1 MSTFNPDT
9 FLNTEVSSANATAYV
24 PVAEGEFPGSIK
36 KIAPRVLTD
45 GRAVLDVT
53 LAVDDETVRQETGMA
68 EPTVRQTIWLDLNE
82 SGSLDFG
89 KGRNVGL
96 GRLRD
101 ALGQNVSGKPW
112 QPGMMIGG
120 VAKIKVTHSIDKR
133 DNETIQAQVSSV
145 TKL

>member
-9 FLNTEVSSANATAYV
+9 FLNTEVSSATATAYV
-24 PVAEGEFPGSIK
+24 PVAEGEFTGSIK
-36 KIAPRVLTD
+36 KIAPRVLND

-53 LAVDDETVRQETGMA
+53 WAVDDETTRQETGMA
-68 EPTVRQTIWLDLNE
+68 EPTVRQTIWLDLTE

-101 ALGQNVSGKPW
+101 ALGQNETGKPW
-112 QPGMMIGG
+112 QPGMMVGG
-120 VAKIKVTHSIDKR
+120 VAKNKVTHSIDKR
-133 DNETIQAQVSSV
+133 DNETIQAGVGSV
-145 TKL
+145 AKL

>member
-1 MSTFNPDT
+1 MSTSNPDT

-24 PVAEGEFPGSIK
+24 PVAEGEFTGSIK
-36 KIAPRVLTD
+36 KIAPRVLND

-53 LAVDDETVRQETGMA
+53 WAVDDEATRQETGMA
-68 EPTVRQTIWLDLNE
+68 EPTVRQTIWLDLTE

-101 ALGQNVSGKPW
+101 ALGQNETGKPW
-112 QPGMMIGG
+112 QPGMMVGG

-133 DNETIQAQVSSV
+133 DNETIQAGVVSV
-145 TKL
+145 AKL

>member
-9 FLNTEVSSANATAYV
+9 FLNIEVSSPNATAYV
-24 PVAEGEFPGSIK
+24 PVAEGEFTGSIK
-36 KIAPRVLTD
+36 KIAPRVLND

-53 LAVDDETVRQETGMA
+53 WAVDDETTRQETGMA

-101 ALGQNVSGKPW
+101 ALGQNETGKLW
-112 QPGMMIGG
+112 QPGMMVGG

-133 DNETIQAQVSSV
+133 DNETIQAGVVSV
-145 TKL
+145 AKL

>member
-24 PVAEGEFPGSIK
+24 PVAEGEFTGSIK
-36 KIAPRVLTD
+36 KIAPRVLND
-45 GRAVLDVT
+45 GRVVLDVT
-53 LAVDDETVRQETGMA
+53 WAVDDETTRQETGMA

-89 KGRNVGL
+89 KGRNVGR
-96 GRLRD
+96 GPRRG
-101 ALGQNVSGKPW
+101 APRQNESGKPW

-133 DNETIQAQVSSV
+133 DNETIQAGVVSV
-145 TKL
+145 AKL